1 MSEGFYVVLPSNAS
15 YEIYKNKLS
24 SFTVRLPTMLN
35 LGPEWQVA
43 AVSISYPKSWFNI
56 GEGYTIE
63 MTHRV
68 EKKKTGYKATIP
80 PGNYESSDDLID
92 EINRLTTAWP
102 GNIKFKV
109 EKHKLKIDNAPPSLI
124 ISENL
129 AQVLGQINNK
139 SVRPIYLDQGLN
151 SLYVYSD
158 IVYPS
163 IIGDTIGPL
172 LRVVHVPS
180 KTTFGQ
186 QVTEYFDPPYY
197 YPLAHFNFQEITC
210 YIRTDTGVPPAFRF
224 GRVVITL
231 HFKKT

>member
-1 MSEGFYVVLPSNAS
+1 MSEEFYVVLPSNAS
-15 YEIYKNKLS
+15 YDIYKNKLS

-43 AVSISYPKSWFNI
+43 TVSISYPKSWFNI
-56 GEGYTIE
+56 GEGYTLA
-63 MTHRV
+63 TVTPQGGR
-68 EKKKTGYKATIP
+68 YRATIP
-80 PGNYESSDDLID
+80 PGNYEHPQDLID
-92 EINRLTTAWP
+92 EINRSTAAWP
-102 GNIKFKV
+102 GSIRFKID
-109 EKHKLKIDNAPPSLI
+109 KQKLKIDNLPPSLKM
-124 ISENL
+124 SENL
-129 AQVLGQINNK
+129 AQVLGYINNK

-163 IIGDTIGPL
+163 IIGDTTGPL

-210 YIRTDTGVPPAFRF
+210 YIRTDTGVPPPFRF

>member
-1 MSEGFYVVLPSNAS
+1 
-15 YEIYKNKLS
+15 
-24 SFTVRLPTMLN
+24 MLN

-43 AVSISYPKSWFNI
+43 IVSISYPKSWFNI
-56 GEGYTIE
+56 GEGYTLE
-63 MTHRV
+63 TVTPQRRYT
-68 EKKKTGYKATIP
+68 ETIP
-80 PGNYESSDDLID
+80 PGNYEHPQDLID
-92 EINRLTTAWP
+92 EINRLTNAWP
-102 GNIKFKV
+102 GNISFKLD
-109 EKHKLKIDNAPPSLI
+109 KQKLKIDNTPKSLI

-129 AQVLGQINNK
+129 AQVLGYINDK

-163 IIGDTIGPL
+163 IIGDTTGPL

-197 YPLAHFNFQEITC
+197 HPLAHFNFQEITC
-210 YIRTDTGVPPAFRF
+210 YIRTDTGVPPSFRF

>member
-15 YEIYKNKLS
+15 YDIYKNKLS

-43 AVSISYPKSWFNI
+43 IVSISYPKSWFNI
-56 GEGYTIE
+56 GEGYTLE
-63 MTHRV
+63 TVTPQRRYT
-68 EKKKTGYKATIP
+68 ETIP
-80 PGNYESSDDLID
+80 PGNYEHPQDLID
-92 EINRLTTAWP
+92 EINRLTNAWP
-102 GNIKFKV
+102 GNISFKLD
-109 EKHKLKIDNAPPSLI
+109 KQKLKIDNTPKSLI

-129 AQVLGQINNK
+129 AQVLGYINNK

-163 IIGDTIGPL
+163 IIGDTTGPL

-197 YPLAHFNFQEITC
+197 HPLAHFNFQEITC
-210 YIRTDTGVPPAFRF
+210 YIRTDTGVPPSFRF

>member
-15 YEIYKNKLS
+15 YDIYKNKLS

-43 AVSISYPKSWFNI
+43 IVSISYPKSWFNI
-56 GEGYTIE
+56 GEGYTLE
-63 MTHRV
+63 VMTPQRR
-68 EKKKTGYKATIP
+68 KYKATIT
-80 PGNYESSDDLID
+80 PGNYEHPQDLID
-92 EINRLTTAWP
+92 EINRLTNAWP
-102 GNIKFKV
+102 GNISFKV
-109 EKHKLKIDNAPPSLI
+109 DKQKLKIDNAPPSLK
-124 ISENL
+124 ISDNL
-129 AQVLGQINNK
+129 AQVLGYIDKK

-163 IIGDTIGPL
+163 IIGDTTGPL
-172 LRVVHVPS
+172 LRVVHVPP

-197 YPLAHFNFQEITC
+197 HPLAHFNFQEITC
-210 YIRTDTGVPPAFRF
+210 YIRTDTGVPPSFRF

-231 HFKKT
+231 HFRKT

>member
-15 YEIYKNKLS
+15 YDIYKNKLS

-43 AVSISYPKSWFNI
+43 IVSISYPKSWFNI
-56 GEGYTIE
+56 GEGYTLE
-63 MTHRV
+63 TVTPQRRYT
-68 EKKKTGYKATIP
+68 ETIP
-80 PGNYESSDDLID
+80 PGNYEHPQDLID
-92 EINRLTTAWP
+92 EINRLTNAWP
-102 GNIKFKV
+102 GNISFKLD
-109 EKHKLKIDNAPPSLI
+109 KQKLKIDNTPKSLI

-129 AQVLGQINNK
+129 AQVLGYINNK

-163 IIGDTIGPL
+163 IIGDTTGPL

-197 YPLAHFNFQEITC
+197 HPLAHFNFQEITC
-210 YIRTDTGVPPAFRF
+210 YIRTDTGVPPSFRF
-224 GRVVITL
+224 GRVVITV

>member
-1 MSEGFYVVLPSNAS
+1 MPEGFYTVLPSNAS
-15 YEIYKNKLS
+15 YDIYKNKLS

-35 LGPEWQVA
+35 LGPKWQVA
-43 AVSISYPKSWFNI
+43 VVSISYPKSWFNI
-56 GEGYTIE
+56 GEGHTLE
-63 MTHRV
+63 MTHQ
-68 EKKKTGYKATIP
+68 KKRYRATIH
-80 PGNYESSDDLID
+80 PGNYEAPQDLID
-92 EINRLTTAWP
+92 EINRLIATWP
-102 GNIKFKV
+102 GNIHFKID
-109 EKHKLKIDNAPPSLI
+109 KQKLKFDNAPPSLKM
-124 ISENL
+124 SDNL
-129 AQVLGQINNK
+129 AQVLGQISNK

-163 IIGDTIGPL
+163 IIGDTTGPL